1 VKATFIVPHPK
12 KNTSP
17 SVKISIES
25 ASPLSGDV
33 SILPD
38 KQAVVNF
45 EQGLGIF
52 EKSCRGLNKFEQ
64 VLETV
69 GGALSW

>member
-1 VKATFIVPHPK
+1 MTYIPENNNFNK
-12 KNTSP
+12 
-17 SVKISIES
+17 S
-25 ASPLSGDV
+25 ASPLLGDA
-33 SILPD
+33 SILPN
-38 KQAVVNF
+38 KQAIVNF

-52 EKSCRGLNKFEQ
+52 EKSCTGLNKFEQ

>member
-1 VKATFIVPHPK
+1 VPHPK
-12 KNTSP
+12 KNTSQ

-45 EQGLGIF
+45 EQGLGKF
-52 EKSCRGLNKFEQ
+52 EESCTVLNKFEK